1 MISPLKTD
9 KLNHELNDLLLSFN
23 DMMTKLSAAQA
34 AALDSERQLKT
45 SSRFFEQ
52 ILAGLTTGVMVFDKD
67 WHLEQFN
74 SSAKNTRMLTCK
86 LFRMLN

>member
-1 MISPLKTD
+1 
-9 KLNHELNDLLLSFN
+9 
-23 DMMTKLSAAQA
+23 MTKLSAAQA

-67 WHLEQFN
+67 CA
-74 SSAKNTRMLTCK
+74 SK
-86 LFRMLN
+86 LSMAYGFS